1 MSNIDNL
8 HLLHMICQNFGFG
21 YSISQVMQNQ
31 SPTSLLLVM
40 IIKYNFT
47 LWSYQF

>member
-8 HLLHMICQNFGFG
+8 HLLHMICQNFGFS

-31 SPTSLLLVM
+31 TPTSLSLVM
-40 IIKYNFT
+40 MIKNDFT
-47 LWSYQF
+47 L